1 MSQTGFEEGYAVTVA
16 QRDGGWHVAEFED
29 RFETLD
35 ASVQAVRGL
44 RSEGAAFALLN
55 VEEEYLVIVRPGPSR
70 VRVLISDVT
79 MAVDDDFAADICDQ
93 AGLEIPEIDPDEL
106 DNVDGW
112 ADGDFAIL
120 EDIGLSEEV
129 LAVLVDDPLADP
141 SATIEDIAEELGFAD
156 ELDDAL
162 Q

>member
-55 VEEEYLVIVRPGPSR
+55 VRRSTWSSCVRGHRAS
-70 VRVLISDVT
+70 V
-79 MAVDDDFAADICDQ
+79 C
-93 AGLEIPEIDPDEL
+93 
-106 DNVDGW
+106 
-112 ADGDFAIL
+112 
-120 EDIGLSEEV
+120 
-129 LAVLVDDPLADP
+129 
-141 SATIEDIAEELGFAD
+141 
-156 ELDDAL
+156 
-162 Q
+162 